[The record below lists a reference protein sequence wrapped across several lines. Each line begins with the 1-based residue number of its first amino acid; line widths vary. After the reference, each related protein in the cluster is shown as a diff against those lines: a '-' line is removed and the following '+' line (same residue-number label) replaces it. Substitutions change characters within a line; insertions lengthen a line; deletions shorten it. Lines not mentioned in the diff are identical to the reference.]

1 MSEYIVDF
9 GDGAK
14 SAVRMAMAR
23 QHGAEMRGGI
33 VRCADCRWRKERK
46 ERDGMECR
54 LRPLCNFYVKPDDFC
69 SQGERRMGA

>member
-9 GDGAK
+9 GDDAK

-33 VRCADCRWRKERK
+33 VRCADCEHYNSYQDLCERLK
-46 ERDGMECR
+46 PGMVVMGDG
-54 LRPLCNFYVKPDDFC
+54 FC
-69 SQGERRMGA
+69 AWGERIEP